1 MGRLVIEELAGAPDL
16 ALAWSAS
23 RVLPEDLTCDVI
35 VDFSVPE
42 AFARL
47 LERAA
52 VPVVSGTTGVL
63 PDGRPV
69 GVLVDAAAGRLPILH
84 AANFSAGVAVLAK
97 LVREAAAALPDYDVE
112 VVEMHHIGKRDA
124 PSGTALRLVEG
135 LGPVVNGRTG
145 PRVPGEVGVHALRGG
160 DVIGEHT
167 VYLAGP
173 GERLALGHLATRRGV
188 FASGALRAARWLV
201 GRPPGRYRFEDV
213 FAPG

>member
-1 MGRLVIEELAGAPDL
+1 MGRLVIEELSGAPDL
-16 ALAWSAS
+16 ALAWSAG
-23 RVLPEDLTCDVI
+23 RVLPEDLSCDVI

-47 LERAA
+47 LERAT
-52 VPVVSGTTGVL
+52 VPVVSGTTGAL
-63 PDGRPV
+63 PDGRSV
-69 GVLVDAAAGRLPILH
+69 GGIVDAAAGRLPILH
-84 AANFSAGVAVLAK
+84 AANFSSGVAVLAK
-97 LVREAAAALPDYDVE
+97 LVREATAALPDYDVE
-112 VVEMHHIGKRDA
+112 VVEMHHVGKRDA

-135 LGPVVNGRTG
+135 LGPVVNGRAG